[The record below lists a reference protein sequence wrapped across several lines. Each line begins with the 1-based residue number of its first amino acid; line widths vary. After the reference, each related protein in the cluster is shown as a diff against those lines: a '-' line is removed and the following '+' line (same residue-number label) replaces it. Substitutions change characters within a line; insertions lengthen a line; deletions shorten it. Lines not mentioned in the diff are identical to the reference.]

1 MMTWRS
7 ESIRRF
13 RDDAV
18 VWRAYHPEWWS
29 LLIALAAWGWLLGNA
44 DVQRVVW
51 LGDVVTA
58 SWPRFLLDSVFA
70 PLCSSVNNPSAGFD
84 QRWLGWLLMVV
95 AMMFPG
101 QVNSVRLT
109 AFASF
114 DQRRHLAVSEFL
126 LGYLGVW
133 ATVGA
138 AGLALSIQFAQT
150 NLSLAALVLL
160 ICGWELTRTKRRAW
174 MQCHR
179 VPIVRPAGHAAD
191 LSCLRWG
198 VVQGIGCVGS
208 CWALMLPMLLPNH
221 PPLMMWL
228 AFVLVMLQRFLI
240 DPAGR
245 RYRFVVVAVAIMAA
259 IHLTGSPP

>member
-1 MMTWRS
+1 MLIWRS
-7 ESIRRF
+7 ESIQRF

-18 VWRAYHPEWWS
+18 VWRACHPEWWS
-29 LLIALAAWGWLLGNA
+29 LLMALAAWGWLLGNA
-44 DVQRVVW
+44 DLQRVVW
-51 LGDVVTA
+51 LGDVATA

-70 PLCSSVNNPSAGFD
+70 PLCASVNDPSTGFD
-84 QRWLGWLLMVV
+84 QRWLAWLLMVV
-95 AMMFPG
+95 AMMFPS
-101 QVNSVRLT
+101 QVNAVRLT

-114 DQRRHLAVSEFL
+114 DQRRHLAVSEYL

-138 AGLALSIQFAQT
+138 AGLAMSIQFAQVK
-150 NLSLAALVLL
+150 LPLAALVLL
-160 ICGWELTRTKRRAW
+160 ICGWELTNTKRRAW

-179 VPIVRPAGHAAD
+179 VPILRSAGHAAD
-191 LSCLRWG
+191 LSCLKWG

-208 CWALMLPMLLPNH
+208 CWVLMLPMLLPNH

-228 AFVLVMLQRFLI
+228 AFALVTLQRFLI

-245 RYRFVVVAVAIMAA
+245 RYRFVVAVVAIIAA
-259 IHLTGSPP
+259 IHLTVGST